1 MNVLD
6 RLLLLVSWS
15 VYVVHAAIQDGER
28 NRQLLDQFLRISFAL
43 EFRERKDNLGSVN
56 LYIFI
61 LIAYV
66 NDNSFYSILHGCIQ
80 GLHEL

>member
-6 RLLLLVSWS
+6 RLLLLVCWS
-15 VYVVHAAIQDGER
+15 VYIVHAAIQDGER
-28 NRQLLDQFLRISFAL
+28 NRQLLNQFLRISFAL
-43 EFRERKDNLGSVN
+43 EFWKRKDNLGSVN
-56 LYIFI
+56 LNIFI

-66 NDNSFYSILHGCIQ
+66 NDYSLNSILHGCIQ

>member
-6 RLLLLVSWS
+6 RLLLPVCWS

-28 NRQLLDQFLRISFAL
+28 NRQLLNQFLRISFAF
-43 EFRERKDNLGSVN
+43 EFWKRQVNLRSVN
-56 LYIFI
+56 LNIFI

-66 NDNSFYSILHGCIQ
+66 NDNSLNSVLHGCIQ